1 MLHRAYA
8 LSSTIEVFN
17 VESSKLRS
25 IFSRLDYPMGLTDS
39 AISNF
44 VSRNASAG
52 TVAESD
58 TDDSS
63 IIRKRLPFKGQV
75 AANAV
80 RK

>member
-1 MLHRAYA
+1 
-8 LSSTIEVFN
+8 
-17 VESSKLRS
+17 
-25 IFSRLDYPMGLTDS
+25 MGLTDS

-52 TVAESD
+52 TVAESNN
-58 TDDSS
+58 DDSS

-80 RK
+80 RKQLRDLSHKISPTYIAVGFRE